1 MCCRCRPLKCAK
13 ILTVALVDKL
23 AQRLDIW
30 PVVCNVLAELETS
43 WVGEIERDMNA
54 HTGTHGRTHIKS
66 DEINTDE
73 GRLGKYAE
81 PN

>member
-1 MCCRCRPLKCAK
+1 M
-13 ILTVALVDKL
+13 TSGQWLVMFWL
-23 AQRLDIW
+23 NLRQ
-30 PVVCNVLAELETS
+30 VG
-43 WVGEIERDMNA
+43 VGEIERDMNA
-54 HTGTHGRTHIKS
+54 HTGTYRRAHIKS